1 MKEKIKSIKNKF
13 LILGI
18 ALLILLSG
26 VFLLSACGGKNSYS
40 VSISVDGQY
49 LYLDMFGSG
58 NISFKNDE
66 LKNSGLNLYGYDVYD
81 YSELKVLINGKE
93 DSELFSKNDNSGS
106 MHSNQIKGDRIQIGT
121 FMLAEINEDVT
132 ITISGA
138 KEKEVSFAFMRA
150 DDERLGDNKFTPKN
164 QATFNENY
172 DKYIQNYSTKL
183 KERDYQ
189 NLDTFYKAEN
199 IASST
204 SNGYTSVDWLF
215 KDDKN
220 VILHKDENE
229 DNTIYKPYE
238 FKYNASEFFNKYL
251 VTYYSYITP
260 DGLFTNNSD
269 GSPMENLPS
278 GTKEYKYQ
286 KYVFTNG
293 ILNTYNN
300 YDTFAIF
307 EILSEKKYGYYDGV
321 KIKNYEYNFENYNSY
336 DGILTNYGKDVED
349 VYKPLNKDNI
359 TVEQLRKQSNYVFEL
374 YEKNLFVFDFSILNV
389 KEKNILINY
398 SDGQNICFVD
408 ASLSSVYTD
417 GHFNGYDSS
426 LEKIGGVD
434 EKSTFYITNLPNK
447 IEEGVSGIDFS
458 KAEIYINGTKLEG
471 TLGGYTYVPADT
483 ETGVE
488 EYFECYISANVVGID
503 FYSKERLLDNDLLL
517 DNDNNEEFVITI
529 KNIDFDNAKG
539 LSKIKV
545 TDNTQSN
552 IPFITSE
559 TNYET
564 SSNAVYSW
572 NEGNT
577 VYAYVQTENY
587 GVPNKISVLFNPQG
601 GLDITKTPKISIKKG
616 DETKVIDIMAQI
628 NKGLEDDTSL
638 QDFSNVV
645 DDSNHRHI
653 SWSEDRYE
661 IKVSFYQSEEINI
674 QSLST
679 INIKLQL
686 DGAYTDWLEMNCE
699 LI

>member
-106 MHSNQIKGDRIQIGT
+106 MHSNQINGRTIQIGT
-121 FMLAEINEDVT
+121 FMLAKINEDVT

-150 DDERLGDNKFTPKN
+150 DDERLGDNIPKPEN
-164 QATFNENY
+164 QAIFNANY
-172 DKYIQNYSTKL
+172 DDYIQNYSTKL

-220 VILHKDENE
+220 VILYEDENE
-229 DNTIYKPYE
+229 ENTIYKPYE

-251 VTYYSYITP
+251 VTYYAYVEPNGAMSGGY
-260 DGLFTNNSD
+260 DSSQL
-269 GSPMENLPS
+269 ENLPS

-286 KYVFTNG
+286 AYVFKNG
-293 ILNTYNN
+293 DF
-300 YDTFAIF
+300 YDGYAVF
-307 EILSEKKYGYYDGV
+307 EILSDKKYGYYDGV
-321 KIKNYEYNFENYNSY
+321 EIRNYEYNFGNYGN
-336 DGILTNYGKDVED
+336 DEGILDNYYKIVIDP
-349 VYKPLNKDNI
+349 YKPINKDNI

-374 YEKNLFVFDFSILNV
+374 YEKNLFVFDFSNMNV
-389 KEKNILINY
+389 KEKKIIINY
-398 SDGQNICFVD
+398 IDGQNICSTD
-408 ASLSSVYTD
+408 ASLSSYYSD
-417 GHFNGYDSS
+417 GYFDSPGTS
-426 LEKIGGVD
+426 LYGIGGVD
-434 EKSTFYITNLPNK
+434 EKSTFYIMNLPNK
-447 IEEGVSGIDFS
+447 EGVSGIDFS
-458 KAEIYINGTKLEG
+458 NAEIYINGTKLEG
-471 TLGGYTYVPADT
+471 ALGGYKHVPANT

-488 EYFECYISANVVGID
+488 EYFECYINADVVEID
-503 FYSKERLLDNDLLL
+503 FYSKERLLDNALSL
-517 DNDNNEEFVITI
+517 DHDEEEFVITI
-529 KNIDFDNAKG
+529 KNINFDKAVG

-545 TDNTQSN
+545 TDSTQSN
-552 IPFITSE
+552 IPFITSG
-559 TNYET
+559 TYDDTFLNT
-564 SSNAVYSW
+564 VYSW

-577 VYAYVQTENY
+577 VYAYVRTGDNKN
-587 GVPNKISVLFNPQG
+587 PNKILVSFNPSG
-601 GLDITKTPKISIKKG
+601 GLDITKTPKVSIKKG

-628 NKGLEDDTSL
+628 NKGSSL
-638 QDFSNVV
+638 QDFKNEL
-645 DDSNHRHI
+645 NEINNYRHI
-653 SWSEDRYE
+653 SWSEDGYKIEVIFNQPEPE
-661 IKVSFYQSEEINI
+661 IQYLHTINI
-674 QSLST
+674 Q
-679 INIKLQL
+679 LQL
-686 DGAYTDWLEMNCE
+686 DGTYTDWLEMNCE
-699 LI
+699 FI